1 VKGNALADSTALSV
15 TLPQAI
21 VEDIVKAEIVRHL
34 GKCDELVGSIIG
46 SVMST
51 ECKCDKHR
59 YSHGP
64 KRSVFACEL
73 EKQIEQA
80 CKDIVSGWIAENRE
94 KFKAE
99 LTKRLAKP
107 DQLRALVS
115 SFAEGINAGS
125 WHVQVNLKE
134 KRD

>member
-1 VKGNALADSTALSV
+1 MADNTALSV

-34 GKCDELVGSIIG
+34 GKRDDLIG
-46 SVMST
+46 SLINSTMSV

-64 KRSVFACEL
+64 KRTVFACEL
-73 EKQIEQA
+73 ERQIEQA
-80 CKDIVSGWIAENRE
+80 LKDIVAGWINENRE

-99 LTKRLAKP
+99 LTKRLSKP
-107 DQLRALVS
+107 DQLRSLVS
-115 SFAEGINAGS
+115 SFAEGISTGS
-125 WHVQVNLKE
+125 WGVQVTLRE

>member
-1 VKGNALADSTALSV
+1 MADNTALSV

-34 GKCDELVGSIIG
+34 GKRDDLIG
-46 SVMST
+46 ALINSTMSV

-59 YSHGP
+59 YNQP
-64 KRSVFACEL
+64 KRTVFACEL
-73 EKQIEQA
+73 ERQIEQTI
-80 CKDIVSGWIAENRE
+80 KDIVAGWIAENRE

-99 LTKRLAKP
+99 LTKRLSKP

-115 SFAEGINAGS
+115 SFAEGIHTGS
-125 WHVQVNLKE
+125 WGVQVTLRE

>member
-1 VKGNALADSTALSV
+1 MSDSTALSV
-15 TLPQAI
+15 SLPQTI

-34 GKCDELVGSIIG
+34 GKRDELIG
-46 SVMST
+46 GILNNVMGA

-59 YSHGP
+59 YSRDNN

-73 EKQIEQA
+73 EKQIEQVV
-80 CKDIVSGWIAENRE
+80 KDIVAEWIKESRE

-99 LTKRLAKP
+99 LTKRLSKP

-115 SFAEGINAGS
+115 SFAEGIQAGT
-125 WHVQVNLKE
+125 WGVHVTLKE
-134 KRD
+134 KRES

>member
-1 VKGNALADSTALSV
+1 MTENTALSV

-34 GKCDELVGSIIG
+34 GKRDELVGSIIN
-46 SVMST
+46 SVMSV

-59 YSHGP
+59 YSHNV
-64 KRSVFACEL
+64 KRTVFACEM

-80 CKDIVSGWIAENRE
+80 CKDIVAGWIAENRE

-99 LTKRLAKP
+99 LTKRLSKP
-107 DQLRALVS
+107 DQLRQLVS
-115 SFAEGINAGS
+115 SFAEGISTGS
-125 WHVQVNLKE
+125 WGVQVQLRE